1 MFMPSELGGK
11 DTRWACPSFSSLF
24 LARFAIY
31 TFTPR
36 NTIFNAPLVLS
47 RHGRRPSSS
56 TLAYLLHLL
65 KVEARALQVVRPVR
79 GENIELI

>member
-1 MFMPSELGGK
+1 MGVPLILLS
-11 DTRWACPSFSSLF
+11 F

-47 RHGRRPSSS
+47 RHRRRPSSS

-79 GENIELI
+79 GKNIELI